1 MSLTCDDTPRL
12 EVERREGEG
21 GLAMRMDLIQEEMA
35 RRMDLIQ
42 EEMARRMDLIE
53 EQMARRMDLLQEEMA
68 RLRLENG
75 ELREENGELRVENR
89 EFKHMMK
96 DTIKHELT
104 VACMQDWNYD
114 PEEERFCV
122 CRQVGIVVGSSVW
135 CVVGSSV

>member
-12 EVERREGEG
+12 EVERREEEG
-21 GLAMRMDLIQEEMA
+21 GLA

-122 CRQVGIVVGSSVW
+122 CRQVGIVVGS
-135 CVVGSSV
+135 G